1 MNGLIETSCWFEES
15 VCGKY
20 ILFFFPLSYVKLLKL
35 LPFLDP
41 EALCRQDIQEL
52 AACNQRDDVFRYRSA
67 FQINLTNEKQ
77 QQQHLER
84 FKAFSGS
91 DG

>member
-1 MNGLIETSCWFEES
+1 MGLSRRHAGSKSRCVVNIF
-15 VCGKY
+15 
-20 ILFFFPLSYVKLLKL
+20 FFFPLSYVKWLKL

-41 EALCRQDIQEL
+41 EALCRQDTQEL
-52 AACNQRDDVFRYRSA
+52 AACNQRYDVFKYRSA

-77 QQQHLER
+77 QQQQHLER

-91 DG
+91 DR